1 MKKLVVLLFLF
12 VSLQASEYLKG
23 EYFTPTNDINLSLIT
38 HDTRNDKVI
47 YHIERDRYLLR
58 VSSKKLL
65 RLLQQNGYRRFKAKR
80 SYVTFIKLS
89 PINLLPLEQKLTDY
103 FKKNYKKIDIHSIKI
118 IPRMHIDKL
127 PKEFTFKVRSGT
139 LLRSHGTFSIITP
152 KKRQIFFDY
161 YMDATLPVYKSK
173 KKILRGE
180 VLSLR
185 NLTKENVR
193 FERFRALPVQQISG
207 LQAKHH
213 ITKGKLLTV
222 RDVERIDLVRRG
234 EFVSVVLKESGLEI
248 DMSAKALQAGTLNDI
263 ILIQNRRGKK
273 LRAKVIGKNLVEIK
287 APR

>member
-1 MKKLVVLLFLF
+1 MKKLVLLLFVL
-12 VSLQASEYLKG
+12 VSLQASEYLKK

-38 HDTRNDKVI
+38 HDKKNDKVI
-47 YHIERDRYLLR
+47 YRIDRDRYFKRIRSKDLLHI
-58 VSSKKLL
+58 
-65 RLLQQNGYRRFKAKR
+65 LQQNGYRRFKAKR

-89 PINLLPLEQKLTDY
+89 SADFSPLKQKLAEY
-103 FKKNYKKIDIHSIKI
+103 FKKNYKYIDIRSIKI
-118 IPRMHIDKL
+118 VPKMHIDKL
-127 PKEFTFKVRSGT
+127 PKKFTFKVRSGT
-139 LLRSHGTFSIITP
+139 LLRSHGIFSIITP

-161 YMDATLPVYKSK
+161 YIDATLPVYKSRQ
-173 KKILRGE
+173 KILRKE

-193 FERFRALPVQQISG
+193 FERFRALPMQQINA

-213 ITKGKLLTV
+213 ITKGKLITV

-234 EFVSVVLKESGLEI
+234 EFVSVVLKASGLEI
-248 DMSAKALQAGTLNDI
+248 DMSAKALQAGGLNDI

-273 LRAKVIGKNLVEIK
+273 LRARVVGKNLVEIE

>member
-1 MKKLVVLLFLF
+1 MKKLVVLLFVL
-12 VSLQASEYLKG
+12 VSLQASEYLKE

-38 HDTRNDKVI
+38 HDVRNDKVI
-47 YHIERDRYLLR
+47 YRIERDRYLLR

-65 RLLQQNGYRRFKAKR
+65 HILQQNGYRRFKAKR
-80 SYVTFIKLS
+80 SYVTFVKLS
-89 PINLLPLEQKLTDY
+89 PIDLSPLEQKLADY
-103 FKKNYKKIDIHSIKI
+103 FKKNYQKIDIHSIKI
-118 IPRMHIDKL
+118 IPKMHIQKL
-127 PKEFTFKVRSGT
+127 PKEFTFKVRSVT
-139 LLRSHGTFSIITP
+139 LLRSHGTLSIITP
-152 KKRQIFFDY
+152 QKHQIFFEY
-161 YMDATLPVYKSK
+161 FIDATLPVYKSS

-185 NLTKENVR
+185 NLTKQTIR
-193 FERFRALPVQQISG
+193 FERFRALPMQQISA

-213 ITKGKLLTV
+213 ITKGKLVTV

-234 EFVSVVLKESGLEI
+234 EFVSVVLKESDLEI
-248 DMSAKALQAGTLNDI
+248 DMSAKALQAGGLNDI